1 MDRRCLRSADD
12 VERDGLMRVA
22 AEAAD
27 LKISAPGIQG
37 IADGGGRLRRTLVAE
52 HAVIPSLDGEPV
64 GDLARFLGA
73 FRRCLNLGAEQPL
86 A

>member
-52 HAVIPSLDGEPV
+52 HAVIPSLASRSATLRAS
-64 GDLARFLGA
+64 LARSA
-73 FRRCLNLGAEQPL
+73 DA
-86 A
+86 